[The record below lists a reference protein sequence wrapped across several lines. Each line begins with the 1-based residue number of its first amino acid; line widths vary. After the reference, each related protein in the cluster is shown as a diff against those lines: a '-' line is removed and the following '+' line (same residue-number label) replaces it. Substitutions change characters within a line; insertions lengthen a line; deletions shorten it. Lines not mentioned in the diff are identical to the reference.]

1 MAGFN
6 KKCIDITVVSKKIVL
21 ATCLALMPA
30 MALALDFRSVAVSKA
45 VLYDAP
51 SSAAKKI
58 LLLSQNY
65 PVEVVVNLGDWLK
78 VRDAQGSL
86 NWVEAKQLSKKRMVM
101 VTSSKA
107 EIRKNAEVTSSLVAT
122 IEKDVVLEVADLTLT
137 NGWLKVQH
145 RDGVAGYIL
154 MTSTWGF

>member
-1 MAGFN
+1 MFGFD
-6 KKCIDITVVSKKIVL
+6 KAIFSKIIVL
-21 ATCLALMPA
+21 AICLALMPV
-30 MALALDFRSVAVSKA
+30 MALAQDFRSVSVSKA

-86 NWVEAKQLSKKRMVM
+86 NWIEAKQLSNKRTVM
-101 VTSSKA
+101 VTANNA
-107 EIRKNAEVTSSLVAT
+107 EIRQAAEITANLVAKL
-122 IEKDVVLEVADLTLT
+122 EKDVVLDVADLSLS
-137 NGWLKVQH
+137 NGWIKVKH

-154 MTSTWGF
+154 MTSTWGFQ

>member
-1 MAGFN
+1 MPFLG
-6 KKCIDITVVSKKIVL
+6 KKNVL
-21 ATCLALMPA
+21 VLCLVLMPVV
-30 MALALDFRSVAVSKA
+30 ALALDFRSVAVPKA

-51 SSAAKKI
+51 SSAAKKV

-86 NWVEAKQLSKKRMVM
+86 NWVEAKQLSNKHTVLVTANKAELRLAAG
-101 VTSSKA
+101 VTSPL
-107 EIRKNAEVTSSLVAT
+107 IAT
-122 IEKDVVLEVADLTLT
+122 IDKEVLLEVADIKLN
-137 NGWLKVQH
+137 NGWLKVKH

-154 MTSTWGF
+154 TSSTWGVE